1 MTDEQINRA
10 RAIVSQAK
18 EFERN
23 LDNYYTSEDLNKLS
37 SDDIDRLLSGQKI
50 EDESVTESN
59 ILRR

>member
-23 LDNYYTSEDLNKLS
+23 LDNNYTSDDLNKLS

>member
-23 LDNYYTSEDLNKLS
+23 LDNNYTSEDLNKLS